1 MVRLTGKYRCTA
13 LRFLTGMIFLAAL
26 GNGLVWG
33 QLPTASII
41 GTAKD
46 STGAVL
52 PETAITVRH
61 IETGLMRT
69 MQTDSSGNYSIPSLP
84 VGEYEVTGE
93 RMGFR
98 REVRR
103 GIDLVVAQEAVV
115 DLTLQVGNLEQQV
128 TVTEDA
134 PLVNTTLASTS
145 GFISEAQVKDLPLNG
160 RSFDQLITLNVATSN
175 NSSNTLN
182 NSSWNGFSVAG
193 KRPETNRFLL
203 LSLIHI

>member
-1 MVRLTGKYRCTA
+1 MVSLTGKYRCGL
-13 LRFLTGMIFLAAL
+13 LRFVTGMIFLGAL
-26 GNGLVWG
+26 GNGLVLG

-46 STGAVL
+46 GTGAVL

-69 MQTDSSGNYSIPSLP
+69 TQTDSSGNYNVPSLP
-84 VGEYEVTGE
+84 VGQYEVTGE

-115 DLTLQVGNLEQQV
+115 DL
-128 TVTEDA
+128 
-134 PLVNTTLASTS
+134 
-145 GFISEAQVKDLPLNG
+145 ISCPSD
-160 RSFDQLITLNVATSN
+160 S
-175 NSSNTLN
+175 
-182 NSSWNGFSVAG
+182 
-193 KRPETNRFLL
+193 
-203 LSLIHI
+203 